1 MLRHRFA
8 VVLAVALS
16 SGLGP
21 LAHAARFAAPPS
33 VRQKFDR
40 EYLITHMRVAA
51 ADRLIEQNDEI
62 AAYLAAQFNTIVL
75 YDIEGALPKSEERIA
90 YETSFA
96 RSHHLHILL
105 GKPTEVTP
113 PVSDDEIRERLSL
126 WDRYGHDDVLGV
138 FFVHD
143 DVFFLHTTAERQRH
157 LYALAHA
164 IVPDWAVFG
173 IIGEMGFDASSEEV
187 AQYFDPS
194 AFDHLLVIMYPLNT
208 GYLTGVQLDSA
219 NAADPDADMRGYV
232 QRYVSKMGEKFVA
245 QLQEGQSAILVIQAF
260 AYNVESIGRVPRPAD
275 ILIQATLGGA
285 VLRSVPGQER
295 YHSIAYFLWDGARA
309 GMFGLWQRPD
319 WMTTV
324 EQANRLEEVRGG
336 EVRLNP

>member
-8 VVLAVALS
+8 FVLAVALS
-16 SGLGP
+16 SGFGP

-219 NAADPDADMRGYV
+219 NAKLVTLRYFGPEAKVRMRPSFFPFTEPSAEFDLWI
-232 QRYVSKMGEKFVA
+232 RLRPE
-245 QLQEGQSAILVIQAF
+245 QE
-260 AYNVESIGRVPRPAD
+260 PRWME
-275 ILIQATLGGA
+275 LGGCGMVDPA
-285 VLRSVPGQER
+285 VFKACGIDPEVWTGFAFGFGIERIAIGKYGVPDIRMMFENDVR
-295 YHSIAYFLWDGARA
+295 FL
-309 GMFGLWQRPD
+309 
-319 WMTTV
+319 
-324 EQANRLEEVRGG
+324 EQM
-336 EVRLNP
+336 